1 MYARAQIGEGGEEW
15 AISSSKSKTKLPH
28 LSVPRK
34 ILAGFHLICFSAF
47 ACSLGI
53 CMFPPLQRLRDI
65 ISDGVVSCKFGYWNF
80 SGKGYSTT
88 EESLRRYNNS
98 SGIATRTKSPPP
110 PYEDIPVADRNK
122 RSRSGL
128 PFDPEISGAQKICEK
143 NTPEFRGHSLSK
155 KNPEKFRGH
164 SKFLKKAP
172 DFRGHNTSICY
183 RTYVF
188 HHRFLLID
196 WLTLKFQSKASHQQ
210 TELLYL
216 SVWVASVSEW
226 HQTLIAFDKRTRSRF
241 VSWLKTSGLGRW
253 LKVKIKFQ
261 LCCVQYIETET
272 ETVVN
277 VVNLPDLQHRM

>member
-110 PYEDIPVADRNK
+110 HYKFTIYEDITDQNK
-122 RSRSGL
+122 HSQSGL
-128 PFDPEISGAQKICEK
+128 LFDHGISRTQKFCEK
-143 NTPEFRGHSLSK
+143 NTLEFRGHSLSK
-155 KNPEKFRGH
+155 KKAPQKFHGH
-164 SKFLKKAP
+164 SKFPKKAP
-172 DFRGHNTSICY
+172 DFRGITPA
-183 RTYVF
+183 
-188 HHRFLLID
+188 L
-196 WLTLKFQSKASHQQ
+196 
-210 TELLYL
+210 
-216 SVWVASVSEW
+216 
-226 HQTLIAFDKRTRSRF
+226 
-241 VSWLKTSGLGRW
+241 
-253 LKVKIKFQ
+253 
-261 LCCVQYIETET
+261 
-272 ETVVN
+272 
-277 VVNLPDLQHRM
+277 